1 MNYSTS
7 HVFYLIKDANNL
19 VKVKNEGKINKIRQ
33 LVEQFCKN
41 RFSVLIPVIK
51 EVKKVLRIVNKLF
64 PFSVL

>member
-1 MNYSTS
+1 M
-7 HVFYLIKDANNL
+7 FYLIKDANNL

>member
-1 MNYSTS
+1 
-7 HVFYLIKDANNL
+7 VFYLIKDANNL

>member
-33 LVEQFCKN
+33 LVLQFCKN

-51 EVKKVLRIVNKLF
+51 EVKSFNNR
-64 PFSVL
+64 